1 MGGCGRERGSR
12 GARCARASSGG
23 PRLGALFGGAVA
35 LPPPGTGGRAT
46 LLPDSSCA
54 VPNLPRHPAFAL
66 ALASL
71 ARSSL
76 ALAFARRRTAA
87 TWRGALG
94 RAGDREGALR
104 LSRWRAPPI
113 APLAATA
120 LTLASASAL
129 SHASVAASALA
140 SASALALAA
149 TLASASATI

>member
-1 MGGCGRERGSR
+1 M
-12 GARCARASSGG
+12 
-23 PRLGALFGGAVA
+23 
-35 LPPPGTGGRAT
+35 
-46 LLPDSSCA
+46 LPDSSCA
-54 VPNLPRHPAFAL
+54 VPNLPRHPAFALAL

-94 RAGDREGALR
+94 RAGDRDGALR

-129 SHASVAASALA
+129 SHASVAASAFA